1 MSGSTQSSTSNKIN
15 QETGNSAN
23 EIEHLDDNQVE
34 FLDDAS
40 YEHIVLD
47 DTQEEE
53 DEFVQK
59 YGDIKVQ
66 YIKRPPYSWLIT
78 RPHALNFFY
87 KGTLYRTKAERGE
100 SGKIEL
106 FLDLMYVGIVANLAS
121 HATENASAGSFLQYV
136 LLFFPVY
143 QVWADIKDFMNY
155 YYNEDLSQKVYIVW
169 ILALLTIYTN
179 SAEFVLKD
187 NRSTAAVVVPYILCR
202 ISLCISMA
210 VYSFYVPQHR
220 TQNILY
226 ACCLLVTCT
235 LWIPVIFVDTKK
247 KIGLAFM
254 NIFLEITTWVIC
266 YHTWTKKLL
275 KLKYTTALNIEH
287 EVERYGAFYVIAIGE
302 FLYKVVASESLGH
315 GLTKRVGRG
324 IMIVMCAFALL
335 QLYFNGEGS
344 KKAIH
349 AIRRSGH
356 SATAWLLI
364 HLPLI
369 ASLILA
375 ADAVGDLA
383 ERHNEYT
390 GRIPYEELQS
400 SLSER
405 SEEISVTGTEEI
417 SEPSSY
423 ALSFFFTGGIAVAL
437 ICLTAIAFL
446 DKSRDPPNSHYLP
459 KFWRIFPRIPVAAI
473 IICLSV
479 AEMGITSLI
488 AITMMLL
495 ILLMIYELLGGL
507 MKYSEVEAV
516 KLPDSTNAS
525 FVAHDAD
532 ADADTGISGNLEGT
546 SQNNH

>member
-1 MSGSTQSSTSNKIN
+1 MSDSTPSSASNNVNLK
-15 QETGNSAN
+15 TGNNTADTN
-23 EIEHLDDNQVE
+23 ENEYLDDNEVE
-34 FLDDAS
+34 FLDGAS
-40 YEHIVLD
+40 YKHIVLD

-66 YIKRPPYSWLIT
+66 YIKRPPFSWFMT

-87 KGTLYRTKAERGE
+87 NGTLYRTKAERGE

-136 LLFFPVY
+136 LLFLPVY

-155 YYNEDLSQKVYIVW
+155 YYNEDLSQKIYIVW
-169 ILALLTIYTN
+169 ILALLTVYTN
-179 SAEFVLKD
+179 SAEFVLEDK
-187 NRSTAAVVVPYILCR
+187 RSTAAVVVPYILCR

-226 ACCLLVTCT
+226 SCCLLVTCS

-254 NIFLEITTWVIC
+254 NIFLENITTIFC
-266 YHTWTKKLL
+266 YHTWTKKLF
-275 KLKYTTALNIEH
+275 KLKYSTALNIEH

-324 IMIVMCAFALL
+324 IMIVMCVFALL

-344 KKAIH
+344 KKAVH

-356 SATAWLLI
+356 SATLWLLI

-375 ADAVGDLA
+375 ADSVGDLA

-390 GRIPYEELQS
+390 GRIPIEELHS
-400 SLSER
+400 SLSEV
-405 SEEISVTGTEEI
+405 SEVISVTGSEET

-437 ICLTAIAFL
+437 LCLTVIAFL
-446 DKSRDPPNSHYLP
+446 DKSKDPPNSHYVP
-459 KFWRIFPRIPVAAI
+459 KFWRIFPRVPVAAI

-507 MKYSEVEAV
+507 MKFSEVEPV
-516 KLPDSTNAS
+516 KLPDSANAS
-525 FVAHDAD
+525 FAFNDA
-532 ADADTGISGNLEGT
+532 AGVSRNLEGT
-546 SQNNH
+546 SQNSP